1 MDLKLP
7 SEVLFYN
14 SEYIVVEYI
23 DMIKAPYLLL
33 ADRMRKYNAGL
44 KQIIDL
50 DQIST
55 LSIEGLYEWYMM
67 RKHRNFLI
75 DLCKYPDKIG
85 TKYLDK
91 LLSDHLNS
99 DYRFY
104 QYSNLLP
111 IGNMLIRAK
120 AHDLVKGMIVFSEDD
135 PKGYIEK
142 DLKDSYDIEIT
153 YMTNFDDVMKLAKND
168 STYFLS
174 DIKKIDRMKEAD
186 VLKYSSVTLPVEYR
200 YNKKD
205 SNHYDIDFD
214 KLWETDPFKLSYVRT
229 ITLNP
234 K

>member
-1 MDLKLP
+1 
-7 SEVLFYN
+7 
-14 SEYIVVEYI
+14 
-23 DMIKAPYLLL
+23 
-33 ADRMRKYNAGL
+33 
-44 KQIIDL
+44 
-50 DQIST
+50 
-55 LSIEGLYEWYMM
+55 
-67 RKHRNFLI
+67 
-75 DLCKYPDKIG
+75 
-85 TKYLDK
+85 
-91 LLSDHLNS
+91 
-99 DYRFY
+99 
-104 QYSNLLP
+104 
-111 IGNMLIRAK
+111 
-120 AHDLVKGMIVFSEDD
+120 MIVFSEDD